1 MSGGGFGE
9 VATVDAMGKWKEAV
23 IRILKSAIMPNS
35 WSYSISIGDG
45 RDEKRLDSVYFL
57 LDKSSEKLPEQVA
70 ITASSQYGGTK
81 TATLKATRA
90 TLNTTIHHL
99 AARAAVRDLESQD
112 VPDSLSSDII
122 RKNAEHLRQTYSISS
137 KWASFVAV
145 SHLQK
150 EASTSEYVEVSLY
163 KAPRAEI
170 DLSETSYRGNQSQTF
185 AHAPPWTKLA

>member
-1 MSGGGFGE
+1 MGGTKNGLTWMMSSPGMRE
-9 VATVDAMGKWKEAV
+9 RHIHWVPHSSKLQE
-23 IRILKSAIMPNS
+23 
-35 WSYSISIGDG
+35 IGTLLVHHY
-45 RDEKRLDSVYFL
+45 RQQSVYFL